1 MPIVNYGS
9 YRVGDQR
16 LRDVLERIADETS
29 RVVRITSGDR
39 GFVPKGGAGNSL
51 HLINEA
57 VDFHI
62 DGLTDEQA
70 FTLIR
75 MKRREIFGDAEGEAF
90 RFQIIRHGPHTETQ
104 AGHIH
109 LGYVPEGRGDNTTGF
124 LAEGLGPSGRGRYTI
139 VELP

>member
-1 MPIVNYGS
+1 MPIVNYGK

-29 RVVRITSGDR
+29 RVVRVTSGDR
-39 GFVPKGGAGNSL
+39 DFVPSGGSTSSL

-62 DGLTDEQA
+62 EGLSDEQA
-70 FTLIR
+70 FTLLR
-75 MKRREIFGDAEGEAF
+75 AKRNQIFGDAKGDAF
-90 RFQIIRHGPHTETQ
+90 RFQIIRHGPHTVTQ
-104 AGHIH
+104 AGHLH
-109 LGYVPEGRGDNTTGF
+109 LGYAPEGRGDNSTGF
-124 LAEGLGPSGRGRYTI
+124 LVEGLSPSGRGRYIT

>member
-29 RVVRITSGDR
+29 RVVRVTSGDR
-39 GFVPKGGAGNSL
+39 DFVPRGGAPDSL
-51 HLINEA
+51 HLVNQA

-70 FTLIR
+70 FNLLR
-75 MKRREIFGDAEGEAF
+75 LKRSEIFGDGTGDSF
-90 RFQIIRHGPHTETQ
+90 RFQVIQHGSNTETQ
-104 AGHIH
+104 GPHIH
-109 LGYVPEGRGDNTTGF
+109 LGIVPDGDRGKKRGF
-124 LAEGLGPSGRGRYTI
+124 I
-139 VELP
+139 VEGVTGSTRHRYITVDLP